1 MLSRRKKNCCT
12 GESPHKQRTFKPSRS
27 RVFCNAEIRPI
38 FPEYLISRSIF
49 MFIYTIK
56 YFTYLKGHSM
66 ANAPCSVLYL
76 TNVSCIHV
84 QIMSNKHSSYKEV
97 IECNVHL
104 LCCNDIL
111 FITFEQLWNKVSG
124 ILSTIADIADRLQK
138 ATVGISSLRLLLG
151 GFLREFFL

>member
-1 MLSRRKKNCCT
+1 MVQSVCSNRQRLHPRSYLPPTATRSTGNGDQSFWRFKLIEKHRRIFFFNVKSSVKLINLAIACLAAEKNCCT

-84 QIMSNKHSSYKEV
+84 QIMSNKHSS
-97 IECNVHL
+97 
-104 LCCNDIL
+104 
-111 FITFEQLWNKVSG
+111 
-124 ILSTIADIADRLQK
+124 
-138 ATVGISSLRLLLG
+138 
-151 GFLREFFL
+151 